1 MIQQLL
7 KDRAIIIRIPGIWGK
22 DSPRFNS
29 LLKNIE
35 TNEPIKAYQNLECSF
50 LSDVQ
55 LAKQLHFVLKNEL
68 RGTIHLTAE
77 DKVIESQFYEQL
89 IKKLTSKNITIQYT
103 DYQNPEKLYY
113 FGLDSIRN
121 DLPPTLKM
129 KNKDLLAYLIK

>member
-1 MIQQLL
+1 MLQQLL

-35 TNEPIKAYQNLECSF
+35 INEPIQAYQNLECSF
-50 LSDVQ
+50 LSDIQ
-55 LAKQLHFVLKNEL
+55 LAVQLHFVLKNEL

-103 DYQNPEKLYY
+103 DYQDREKLYY

-121 DLPPTLKM
+121 DLPATLKV
-129 KNKDLLAYLIK
+129 NSKDLLIYLVE

>member
-1 MIQQLL
+1 MLQQLL
-7 KDRAIIIRIPGIWGK
+7 GDRAIIIRIPGIWGK
-22 DSPRFNS
+22 DSPRFNT
-29 LLKNIE
+29 LLTHVE

-50 LSDVQ
+50 LWDVQ
-55 LAKQLHFVLKNEL
+55 LAEQLRFVLKNEL

-89 IKKLTSKNITIQYT
+89 LKKLSSNIPIQYT
-103 DYQNPEKLYY
+103 DYQDQEKLYY

-129 KNKDLLAYLIK
+129 KNKDLLTYLAE